1 MSYNQKGLLFIMQRK
16 KINKK
21 VYNDIVKYISGNC
34 DSREANDISLL
45 IENNTEYQELYSQL
59 NKVWEIGET
68 PIFNTAVNTNKA
80 WQSVSNKIFEDS
92 TEVATPISPEITFR
106 PRYSRAIIRYAVGI
120 AATLII
126 GLGLFFL
133 QKEKQPE
140 LLTYTQNTSQIEP
153 ITLSDGST
161 ATLNNNSEINFPE
174 TFSKKSREVYLWGE
188 AFFDIASEPNRSFI
202 VCVGDL
208 RVKVMGTSF
217 NIDDTSPNETKVSV
231 HSGKVLCYVV
241 DKNNETGVGD
251 NIMLSKGQKLIY
263 DKVNKTFDLSA
274 KFDYNDIS
282 WKTQKL
288 IFNASTLDEVFE
300 AISKCYNTSFEVE
313 NSKINDYQITAN
325 FDCESLQTV
334 LQTIELIH
342 NVKFVKNDKGYQ
354 VK

>member
-1 MSYNQKGLLFIMQRK
+1 M
-16 KINKK
+16 
-21 VYNDIVKYISGNC
+21 YNDIVKYISGNC
-34 DSREANDISLL
+34 DSREASDISLL
-45 IENNTEYQELYSQL
+45 IENNVEYQELYSQL
-59 NKVWEIGET
+59 SRVWKIGET
-68 PIFNTAVNTNKA
+68 PEVNLAIDTNKA
-80 WQSVSNKIFEDS
+80 WQNVSSKIFDNPAEIA
-92 TEVATPISPEITFR
+92 EPIRKETTFK
-106 PRYSRAIIRYAVGI
+106 PSYGRAFVRYAVGI

-133 QKEKQPE
+133 QKEKQPD
-140 LLTYTQNTSQIEP
+140 LLTYTQNSLQIEP
-153 ITLSDGST
+153 ITLSDGSV

-174 TFSKKSREVYLWGE
+174 TFTKKSREVYLWGE

-241 DKNNETGVGD
+241 DENSEAGVGD
-251 NIMLSKGQKLIY
+251 NIMLSEGQKLVY
-263 DKVNKTFDLSA
+263 DKINKTFDLSA

-282 WKTQKL
+282 WKTKKL

-300 AISKCYNTSFEVE
+300 AIAKCYNTSFEVE
-313 NSKINDYQITAN
+313 NSEVHDYQITAN
-325 FDCESLQTV
+325 FDGESLQTV

-342 NVKFVKNDKGYQ
+342 NIKFVKNDKGYQ